1 MVRIGAIQGR
11 VPFRTGIPALIAAA
25 LIGLAACAGSASTGG
40 SAGDGNGKDGGRIT
54 SGPAAAP
61 TGGPASVAD
70 TVAEAP
76 RDAAG
81 GVATQVGPL
90 DALIVRTGS
99 LSLEVTELDATLL
112 KARARIIGLGGY
124 VSDSE
129 RTNQGEQSTA
139 LITYRIPSA
148 RWDEALDALHGL
160 ASKVVAEQTK
170 AVEVTG
176 QVLDL
181 GARIDNL
188 RATEKAL
195 QAIMAQ
201 ATKISDILDVQNQLT
216 NVRGEIE
223 QLSTQKAHLSD
234 QAALATLAVTYSLP
248 VVAVTQV
255 TQGWNLGTEIDRAVA
270 LLVQLGQGL
279 VVAGVWLAIV
289 GLPILLGLVLIA
301 ALALFAARRLGIGRP
316 NTRAELPA
324 RSA

>member
-1 MVRIGAIQGR
+1 MVRIGAFQGR
-11 VPFRTGIPALIAAA
+11 IALRTALPVLMAAA
-25 LIGLAACAGSASTGG
+25 LIGAVACAGSASTSGSGG
-40 SAGDGNGKDGGRIT
+40 GDSSGKDADRII
-54 SGPAAAP
+54 SGPAAVPAGAP
-61 TGGPASVAD
+61 AAD
-70 TVAEAP
+70 TVAESGA
-76 RDAAG
+76 AAG
-81 GVATQVGPL
+81 GGTQVRPF

-112 KARARIIGLGGY
+112 KARARIVGLGGY

-195 QAIMAQ
+195 QVIMTQ
-201 ATKISDILDVQNQLT
+201 ATRISDILDVQSQLT
-216 NVRGEIE
+216 SVQGEIE
-223 QLSTQKAHLSD
+223 QLSTQQAHLAD
-234 QAALATLAVTYSLP
+234 QAALGTLAVTYSLP
-248 VVAVTQV
+248 VVAVAQA

-289 GLPILLGLVLIA
+289 GLPILVGLVLIA
-301 ALALFAARRLGIGRP
+301 ALALLMARRLGMGR
-316 NTRAELPA
+316 TRARGELPA
-324 RSA
+324 PAA